1 MNQSMNQFNN
11 EPCTDVLFSNLK
23 VIQSLTLIL
32 PGEVK
37 VDLSDLDI
45 KLRKTLYEL
54 YFSIKC
60 IFLQKLLA
68 NPFEFH
74 TGCQKIMFGHFNEF
88 LLLRKQ
94 GQN

>member
-45 KLRKTLYEL
+45 KLRKN
-54 YFSIKC
+54 FV
-60 IFLQKLLA
+60 
-68 NPFEFH
+68 
-74 TGCQKIMFGHFNEF
+74 
-88 LLLRKQ
+88 
-94 GQN
+94 